1 MPCAWSR
8 ECWFLRLGNATSFVC
23 NSEPKYWTNTNK
35 QKAVDPCRQWNVT
48 RFDRGHHCQKKDRK
62 LDTQPM
68 VSTSSVLTIIALDH
82 LIFQGVS
89 ISMAWCCAKR
99 HNTSVCP
106 RHSSCLWHYGPAIS
120 KSSGI
125 EYVQEW
131 GCSLQPSP
139 TTPFRLAMGQGHLHQ
154 KAEECAPYSRVF
166 MIRIICSTPG
176 VAFPRS
182 FCVSWSRWDD
192 ARRISIS
199 QYFGYV
205 LISFDFNVLITI
217 YYNDIILI
225 YIYIVI

>member
-8 ECWFLRLGNATSFVC
+8 ECWFLRLANATCFVC
-23 NSEPKYWTNTNK
+23 SSEPKYWTNTNK

-62 LDTQPM
+62 LDTHPM
-68 VSTSSVLTIIALDH
+68 VSTSSVPTIIAYHSLGPPDFPGSKH
-82 LIFQGVS
+82 LYGMVLHKKAQHLRVS
-89 ISMAWCCAKR
+89 PPLIMSM
-99 HNTSVCP
+99 
-106 RHSSCLWHYGPAIS
+106 GPAIS

-131 GCSLQPSP
+131 GCCSLQPLQP
-139 TTPFRLAMGQGHLHQ
+139 PLAMLGQGHLHQ

-192 ARRISIS
+192 ARRISIPR
-199 QYFGYV
+199 YFGYV
-205 LISFDFNVLITI
+205 LISMF
-217 YYNDIILI
+217 
-225 YIYIVI
+225 